1 MTCQIVCSGWQM
13 LCGRLRRIHIRRY
26 ALIRHVPDVLDCA
39 RLEHQMYLE
48 IIADEA
54 GYSLR
59 TEDLPVAEERAPER
73 IGRMTV

>member
-1 MTCQIVCSGWQM
+1 
-13 LCGRLRRIHIRRY
+13 
-26 ALIRHVPDVLDCA
+26 
-39 RLEHQMYLE
+39 MYLE